1 LRVCLTSA
9 NPVVIPPSGLDLR
22 HRRVVGLISAL
33 AVWYGLAAWA
43 ATVSTQAFGRYEI
56 VLQEGIP
63 VAIGEILGLVR
74 RQTGLPEYPLTVAVR
89 KGALELS
96 ILGPGNRPIPL
107 ASAPFNGPTGVRAPA
122 PRFTVEHSARQGET
136 LTLRLRQ
143 RRSPAQVSFAVD
155 LRHLERMLEGER

>member
-1 LRVCLTSA
+1 M
-9 NPVVIPPSGLDLR
+9 VITPCSLDLR
-22 HRRVVGLISAL
+22 HWRVAGLISAL
-33 AVWYGLAAWA
+33 AMWYSLTAWA

-56 VLQEGIP
+56 VLQEGVP

-74 RQTGLPEYPLTVAVR
+74 RQSGLPEYPLMLTVR

-107 ASAPFNGPTGVRAPA
+107 ASTPFNEPTGVRAAA
-122 PRFTVEHSARQGET
+122 PQFIVERSARQDQT

-143 RRSPAQVSFAVD
+143 QSAPRQVSLAVD
-155 LRHLERMLEGER
+155 LRRLERMLEGER